1 MPVSKNKRKSRK
13 GQNRKESRA
22 KEANNLG
29 GSGFGDQGGSPVFND
44 TFPFE
49 PRPGIPG
56 VRTVGMSMGGG
67 NRYKVTSPPDNPTL
81 SAMEQIDA
89 IIERSVTFEMTEAHH
104 DNIGLREMDLDGE
117 MSGDDILGPMV
128 ARVEVDPLST
138 IEEHPKWKTGQ
149 ELIDYLDSDPNVF
162 REEFDGN
169 RWQGLGI
176 PWMECPPSIK
186 ECFDRLGINDCG
198 NAPHCPQCDAEVN
211 PAETHFH
218 ILYENQVLRL
228 CERCWAKGPLPNA
241 DRTLELEFQGTAG
254 MT

>member
-13 GQNRKESRA
+13 GQNRKDRKA

-29 GSGFGDQGGSPVFND
+29 GSGFGDQGGSTVINN

-49 PRPGIPG
+49 PHPGISG

-81 SAMEQIDA
+81 SEMEQIDA
-89 IIERSVTFEMTEAHH
+89 IIERSVTFEMTEAYH
-104 DNIGLREMDLDGE
+104 DNIGLREIDLDGE
-117 MSGDDILGPMV
+117 MSGGDIQGPMV

-138 IEEHPKWKTGQ
+138 IEGHPKWKTGQ

-162 REEFDGN
+162 REEFNGN

-176 PWMECPPSIK
+176 PWMECPPSIE
-186 ECFDRLGINDCG
+186 ECFDRLEINDCG
-198 NAPHCPQCDAEVN
+198 NAPHCPQCDAELN

-218 ILYENQVLRL
+218 ILDENQLLGL

-241 DRTLELEFQGTAG
+241 DRTLELDFQGTTG
-254 MT
+254 VT